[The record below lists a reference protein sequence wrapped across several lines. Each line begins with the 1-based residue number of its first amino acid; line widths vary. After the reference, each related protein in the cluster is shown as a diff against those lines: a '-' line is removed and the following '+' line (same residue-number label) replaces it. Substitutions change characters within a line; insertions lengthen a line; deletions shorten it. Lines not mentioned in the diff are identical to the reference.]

1 MNLLIQK
8 GNVTRE
14 LELRYT
20 PKGTAVL
27 EIGVAVNRVWYTDNG
42 EKKEQVTFTDWRSWG
57 KQAETI
63 ARFFAKGSPIL
74 LKGRLEQDE
83 WEDKATGQKRRKTL
97 GIVEEFEFCG
107 GQRTAAEAPG
117 GHPAT
122 RGQRPAAAG
131 TPTERGQAQSQEG
144 LDGHAG
150 DDDDI
155 PF

>member
-8 GNVTRE
+8 GHVTRA

-27 EIGVAVNRVWYTDNG
+27 EIGVACNRVWYNENG
-42 EKKEQVTFTDWRSWG
+42 EKQEQVTFTDWRAWG

-63 ARFFAKGSPIL
+63 VKFFAKGSPIL

-83 WEDKATGQKRRKTL
+83 WEDKTTGQKRRKTL

-107 GQRTAAEAPG
+107 GQRPAAVETSG
-117 GHPAT
+117 G
-122 RGQRPAAAG
+122 RPAPRPRQAAAA
-131 TPTERGQAQSQEG
+131 PTQQAQAESQEG
-144 LDGHAG
+144 LGG
-150 DDDDI
+150 DEDDI

>member
-8 GNVTRE
+8 GNVTRD

-20 PKGTAVL
+20 AKGTAVL
-27 EIGVAVNRVWYTDNG
+27 DIGVAVNRVWYTEAH
-42 EKKEQVTFTDWRSWG
+42 EKKEEVTFTDWRAWG

-63 ARFFAKGSPIL
+63 AKFFHKGAPIL
-74 LKGRLEQDE
+74 LSGRLAQEE
-83 WEDKATGQKRRKTL
+83 WEDKQTGQKRRKTL
-97 GIVEEFEFCG
+97 GIIDTFEFCG
-107 GQRTAAEAPG
+107 GQQRGAAEAPG

-122 RGQRPAAAG
+122 RTRPAAA
-131 TPTERGQAQSQEG
+131 PTERGQAQSQEG
-144 LDGHAG
+144 LDGHTG

>member
-8 GNVTRE
+8 GNITRD
-14 LELRYT
+14 LELRFT

-27 EIGVAVNRVWYTDNG
+27 EIGVAVNRKWKDEAG
-42 EKKEQVTFTDWRSWG
+42 EMREQVTFTDWRSWG
-57 KQAETI
+57 RQAETI
-63 ARFFAKGSPIL
+63 AKFFSKGSPIL

-107 GQRTAAEAPG
+107 DKRGGGPAPEPPG
-117 GHPAT
+117 GHPAA
-122 RGQRPAAAG
+122 RPRPASGVPPQDPAVAA
-131 TPTERGQAQSQEG
+131 E
-144 LDGHAG
+144 
-150 DDDDI
+150 DDDI